1 MPLRRELPVPLP
13 PSIRGRRILLV
24 GKLLSVSRSAAR
36 SSCRR
41 IWRAIGPAVRAVDA
55 QRDVTQPALGV
66 RGIARPYTASELR
79 YSGAARGVPIL
90 GYPLVE
96 VRCSGMRLWGFGF
109 ARPGVGFGMRPGLRI
124 RPRRSGIP
132 YAPGAPDSVSPSRS
146 SPTLAEFRYPP
157 VVVLNLIPPLC
168 RTRATRECDLRHV
181 PGRPVSVV

>member
-24 GKLLSVSRSAAR
+24 GKLSVSRSAAR

-41 IWRAIGPAVRAVDA
+41 TWRAIGPAVRAVDA

-79 YSGAARGVPIL
+79 YSGAARGVPII

-124 RPRRSGIP
+124 HPRRSGIP
-132 YAPGAPDSVSPSRS
+132 YAPGAPDSVSARGVPLPARGGFELNPSFVS
-146 SPTLAEFRYPP
+146 
-157 VVVLNLIPPLC
+157 N
-168 RTRATRECDLRHV
+168 TRDARV
-181 PGRPVSVV
+181 

>member
-13 PSIRGRRILLV
+13 PSIRGRRVLLV
-24 GKLLSVSRSAAR
+24 GKLSVSRSAAR

-66 RGIARPYTASELR
+66 RGIARPCTASELR
-79 YSGAARGVPIL
+79 YSGAARGAPIL

-96 VRCSGMRLWGFGF
+96 VSVRVPPLGLRICPPRCGIRY
-109 ARPGVGFGMRPGLRI
+109 APGLRI

-132 YAPGAPDSVSPSRS
+132 YAPGAPDSVSARGVPLPARGGFELNPSFVS
-146 SPTLAEFRYPP
+146 
-157 VVVLNLIPPLC
+157 N
-168 RTRATRECDLRHV
+168 TRDARV
-181 PGRPVSVV
+181 

>member
-24 GKLLSVSRSAAR
+24 GKLSVSRSAAR

-96 VRCSGMRLWGFGF
+96 VRCSGMRLWGLDLPAQVWDSVCVRGSGF
-109 ARPGVGFGMRPGLRI
+109 ARAGQGFRMRPGLRI
-124 RPRRSGIP
+124 RYLRR
-132 YAPGAPDSVSPSRS
+132 ARARRSRS
-146 SPTLAEFRYPP
+146 S
-157 VVVLNLIPPLC
+157 
-168 RTRATRECDLRHV
+168 ATR
-181 PGRPVSVV
+181 PWWF